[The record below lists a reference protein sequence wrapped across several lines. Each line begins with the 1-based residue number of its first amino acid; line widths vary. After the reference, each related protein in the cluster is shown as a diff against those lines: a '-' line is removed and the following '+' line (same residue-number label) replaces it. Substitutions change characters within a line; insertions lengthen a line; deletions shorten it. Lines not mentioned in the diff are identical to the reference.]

1 MCEPHSKSITTPRPL
16 VRDAYEVAAQV
27 IRSNPKIESVTLVTY
42 TEGPNWGD
50 LPDVEKRTLSSLV
63 KGIRQDT
70 GERVFSKVPAAQ
82 VSAEA
87 LRIRAEGL
95 GLGELLGLISKVEL
109 CDGGSAHIPMMD
121 FVCGP
126 SAQNLTSI
134 THLLS
139 EMRKG
144 IGFLLE
150 SGRSYHYYGAEL
162 LTDEEWR
169 RFIGKCLLMFGYV
182 DDRYIG
188 HQLVDGHCVLRL
200 SAGRLKCRVPAVVG
214 QLQ

>member
-1 MCEPHSKSITTPRPL
+1 VCEPHSKSMTTPRPIVL
-16 VRDAYEVAAQV
+16 DAYEVTAQI

-42 TEGPNWGD
+42 TEAPNWGD
-50 LPDVEKRTLSSLV
+50 LPEVEKHTLSSLV

-70 GERVFSKVPAAQ
+70 GRRVFGKIPAAQ

-87 LRIRAEGL
+87 LRIRSEGL
-95 GLGELLGLISKVEL
+95 GFGELLGLISKVEL

-121 FVCGP
+121 FSCETSP
-126 SAQNLTSI
+126 QNLSSI

-139 EMRKG
+139 DMRKG
-144 IGFLLE
+144 VGFLLE

-162 LTDEEWR
+162 LTDEGWR
-169 RFIGKCLLMFGYV
+169 QFIGKCLLMFGYV

-188 HQLVDGHCVLRL
+188 HQLVDGYCVLRL
-200 SAGRLKCRVPAVVG
+200 SAGRLKYRVPAVVS

>member
-1 MCEPHSKSITTPRPL
+1 MSKLHSKSVTTPDT
-16 VRDAYEVAAQV
+16 RDAYGVAAQV
-27 IRSNPKIESVTLVTY
+27 IRSNPSIESVTLVNY

-50 LPDVEKRTLSSLV
+50 LPDLEKRTLSSLV
-63 KGIRQDT
+63 KGIRQDA
-70 GERVFSKVPAAQ
+70 GKRVFSKVPASQ
-82 VSAEA
+82 VTAEH
-87 LRIRAEGL
+87 LQLRAERL
-95 GLGELLGLISKVEL
+95 GVGELLGLISKVEL

-121 FVCGP
+121 FVCAP
-126 SAQNLTSI
+126 SVQNLASI
-134 THLLS
+134 RRLLD
-139 EMRKG
+139 EIRKG
-144 IGFLLE
+144 AGFLLE

-169 RFIGKCLLMFGYV
+169 RFIGKCLLMFDYV

-200 SAGRLKCRVPAVVG
+200 SAGRLKSRVPAVVA

>member
-1 MCEPHSKSITTPRPL
+1 VSEQYLKSITTPL
-16 VRDAYEVAAQV
+16 SLARDAYEVAAHV
-27 IRSNPKIESVTLVTY
+27 IRSNPEIESATLVTY

-50 LPDVEKRTLSSLV
+50 LPDAEKRTLSSLV

-70 GERVFSKVPAAQ
+70 GERVFSKVPAAR
-82 VSAEA
+82 VSADA
-87 LRIRAEGL
+87 LRIMAEGL
-95 GLGELLGLISKVEL
+95 GVGELLGLVSTVEL
-109 CDGGSAHIPMMD
+109 YDGRSAHIPMMD

-134 THLLS
+134 THLLK

-144 IGFLLE
+144 VGFLLE

-169 RFIGKCLLMFGYV
+169 QFIGKCLLMFGYV

-200 SAGRLKCRVPAVVG
+200 SAGRLKSRVPAVVG
-214 QLQ
+214 QL